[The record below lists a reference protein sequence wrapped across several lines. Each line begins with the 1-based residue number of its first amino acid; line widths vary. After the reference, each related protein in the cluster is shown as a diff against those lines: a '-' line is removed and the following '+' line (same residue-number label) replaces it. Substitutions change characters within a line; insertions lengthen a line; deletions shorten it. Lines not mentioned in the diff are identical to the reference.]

1 MLKPTVRLP
10 INKWTKF
17 KPSLCNTCFASCCHD
32 MPLEVSVPDL
42 IRLGLVTQEEA
53 MEGLAPIAER
63 LKTRKIIQRFHPKKM
78 VFVIAQKK
86 NKDCIF
92 LDENRRCTVYLK
104 RPEIC
109 RQFPKIGPKPGSCPY
124 LLHEKEKS

>member
-1 MLKPTVRLP
+1 
-10 INKWTKF
+10 
-17 KPSLCNTCFASCCHD
+17 
-32 MPLEVSVPDL
+32 MPLEVSLPDL
-42 IRLGLVTQEEA
+42 IRLGLVKKEEA
-53 MEGLAPIAER
+53 IQELGTIANR
-63 LKTRKIIQRFHPKKM
+63 LKKQKIIQKFHPKKM

-109 RQFPKIGPKPGSCPY
+109 RQFPKIGPKPGFCPY
-124 LLHEKEKS
+124 ISQGK